1 VLRWPLCRLDVSQ
14 SQSGKGHGEKKLS
27 IHVSGWDRIP
37 EAHITISHF
46 TVWVILTPV
55 SFYYDDDND
64 HDCHQ
69 ETALPAGKFYHH
81 LSSCHFEHVPP

>member
-1 VLRWPLCRLDVSQ
+1 M
-14 SQSGKGHGEKKLS
+14 GEKS
-27 IHVSGWDRIP
+27 TRPDEYRIP

-69 ETALPAGKFYHH
+69 EFALPADKFHHH
-81 LSSCHFEHVPP
+81 LSSCHFEQVPP